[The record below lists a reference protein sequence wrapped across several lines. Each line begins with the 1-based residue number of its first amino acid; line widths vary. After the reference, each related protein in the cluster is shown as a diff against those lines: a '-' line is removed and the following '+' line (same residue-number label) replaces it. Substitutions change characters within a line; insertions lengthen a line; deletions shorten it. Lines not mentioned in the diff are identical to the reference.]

1 MLKWNGW
8 GYRDTKF
15 CFNSDNVCE
24 VTGDRYKISG
34 HQLPVLAQWFV
45 GIIGASF
52 DRKSPAQPELTAD
65 QLPKAILN
73 ESFMIDLKQTSI
85 SYSDD
90 PQDRLFRAHGHTMD
104 ELFIL
109 RYGKFERI
117 PDLVVWPS
125 KFVGAHLN
133 MKIFDSMLI

>member
-1 MLKWNGW
+1 M
-8 GYRDTKF
+8 
-15 CFNSDNVCE
+15 
-24 VTGDRYKISG
+24 
-34 HQLPVLAQWFV
+34 

-73 ESFMIDLKQTSI
+73 EAFMIDLKQSNV
-85 SYSDD
+85 SFSDD

-125 KFVGAHLN
+125 IQKKKF
-133 MKIFDSMLI
+133 KK